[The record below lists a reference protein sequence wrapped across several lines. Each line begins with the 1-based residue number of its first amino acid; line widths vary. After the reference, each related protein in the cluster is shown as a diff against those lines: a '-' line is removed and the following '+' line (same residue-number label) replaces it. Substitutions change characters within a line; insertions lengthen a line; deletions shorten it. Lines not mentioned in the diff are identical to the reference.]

1 MRKKWKFSFYYFQ
14 KVCCT
19 SLDRLTMHVLLII
32 LIQHALSVR
41 QLSSNRPMVVI
52 KAKLFISWAI
62 SFFVFI
68 KCYFYY
74 FYKCTAKIKKNNVFQ
89 RPKILFVNARSTPVT
104 DRIATGKAFV
114 FKVNPDFLPVV
125 VRLVTGMLPVFTN
138 KVFILHTK
146 KHQCM

>member
-1 MRKKWKFSFYYFQ
+1 MRNKWKFSFYYFQ

-19 SLDRLTMHVLLII
+19 SLDRLTMHVLLIT

-74 FYKCTAKIKKNNVFQ
+74 FYKCTAKIDENNVFQ
-89 RPKILFVNARSTPVT
+89 RPKILFVNAWDIPVNE
-104 DRIATGKAFV
+104 RIATGETFV

-138 KVFILHTK
+138 KIFFLRTK
-146 KHQCM
+146 KHLCM